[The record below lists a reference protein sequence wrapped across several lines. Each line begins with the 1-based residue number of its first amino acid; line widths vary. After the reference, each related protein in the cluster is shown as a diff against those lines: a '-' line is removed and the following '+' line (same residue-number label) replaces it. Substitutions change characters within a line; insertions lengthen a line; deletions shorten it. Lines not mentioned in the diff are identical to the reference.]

1 MRVRI
6 DLNPMTE
13 SIVRSQTV
21 RRFDFPRILT
31 ILTRPSEAF
40 SPMSSDKQST
50 WLTPLLA
57 LTLSAILVVLVS
69 GYIKSQVAL
78 GGAVELPA
86 DWEYWTPDM
95 QQSYLDA
102 QQTAQGPVVNYVL
115 PLVGA
120 LATLWLGWV
129 VFSGIMRLVSTLL
142 GGRGSMQS
150 ALNVVAW
157 ASVPFIIRDLLRA
170 FFMLATSREIV
181 SPGLSGFV
189 ESGFL
194 SHLLARADLFFI
206 WNILLLGLGFS
217 IVDGLPKG
225 KSFIGVAVVILIL
238 VFIQAGVGAA
248 VASLG

>member
-1 MRVRI
+1 M
-6 DLNPMTE
+6 
-13 SIVRSQTV
+13 
-21 RRFDFPRILT
+21 ILT

-225 KSFIGVAVVILIL
+225 KSFIGVAIVILIL

>member
-1 MRVRI
+1 
-6 DLNPMTE
+6 MTE
-13 SIVRSQTV
+13 SIAPTQTN
-21 RRFDFPRILT
+21 RRFDFPKLFT
-31 ILTRPSEAF
+31 ILIRPGEAF
-40 SPMSSDKQST
+40 SSMTSDRQGT

-57 LTLSAILVVLVS
+57 LTLTAILVVLVG
-69 GYIKSQVAL
+69 GYIKTQAAF
-78 GGAVELPA
+78 GGPVELPP
-86 DWEYWTPDM
+86 DWEFWTPDM

-120 LATLWLGWV
+120 LVTLWLGWV

-194 SHLLARADLFFI
+194 SHLLVRADLFFI